1 MKKIRLWV
9 ADDHVVVRNGL
20 RQIAAATLD
29 LTVIGESQD
38 GTDTLKAVRR
48 KDIDIDV
55 LLLDISMP
63 AGGIDLIPCL
73 LQEQPSLRVL
83 VLTMHAEPQIA
94 ARAVKAGASGYV
106 TKDANVEVLLNAVR
120 IVAGG
125 GHFMEP
131 RLADALLFERVG
143 SNEPP
148 PSVLTQREREIL
160 ERLASAENIADIAA
174 SLGCSAKTVSVH
186 KSRLMRKLNI
196 KTNIELF
203 QYAMRHCLYR
213 T

>member
-20 RQIAAATLD
+20 RQITDATLD
-29 LTVIGESQD
+29 LKVIGESQN
-38 GTDTLKAVRR
+38 GTDTLNAIHR
-48 KDIDIDV
+48 KNIDV

-63 AGGIDLIPCL
+63 DGGVDLIPRL
-73 LQEQPSLRVL
+73 LRERPRLPIL
-83 VLTMHAEPQIA
+83 VLSMHAEPQIA
-94 ARAVKAGASGYV
+94 ARAVKAGAAGYV
-106 TKDANVEVLLNAVR
+106 TKDAGVGVLLDAVR
-120 IVAGG
+120 TVAGG

-131 RLADALLFERVG
+131 RLADALLFERVATT
-143 SNEPP
+143 ELF
-148 PSVLTQREREIL
+148 PSVLTAREREIL
-160 ERLASAENIADIAA
+160 ERLASAESLAGIAA

-196 KTNIELF
+196 KTNAELF
-203 QYAMRHCLYR
+203 QYAMRHGLGR

>member
-1 MKKIRLWV
+1 MKKIRLWI

-20 RQIAAATLD
+20 RQIAAATRD

-38 GTDTLKAVRR
+38 GPNTLKAVRR
-48 KDIDIDV
+48 KDIDV

-63 AGGIDLIPCL
+63 AGGIDLIACL
-73 LQEQPSLRVL
+73 LQEKPSLRVV

-94 ARAVKAGASGYV
+94 ARAIQAGASGYV
-106 TKDANVEVLLNAVR
+106 TKDADVAVLLKAVR
-120 IVAGG
+120 TVAAGG
-125 GHFMEP
+125 KFMEP

-143 SNEPP
+143 SNEPSP
-148 PSVLTQREREIL
+148 AVLTGREREIL
-160 ERLASAENIADIAA
+160 ERIASAESLAGIAA

-196 KTNIELF
+196 ETNAELF
-203 QYAMRHCLYR
+203 QYAMRHGLGR
-213 T
+213 I

>member
-1 MKKIRLWV
+1 MKKIRLWI

-20 RQIAAATLD
+20 RQIAAATRD

-38 GTDTLKAVRR
+38 GPGTLKAARR
-48 KDIDIDV
+48 KDIDV

-73 LQEQPSLRVL
+73 LQERPSLRVL

-94 ARAVKAGASGYV
+94 ARAIKAGAAGYV
-106 TKDANVEVLLNAVR
+106 TKDADVSVLLKAVR
-120 IVAGG
+120 TVAAGG
-125 GHFMEP
+125 KFMEP

-143 SNEPP
+143 SDEPSP
-148 PSVLTQREREIL
+148 AVLTAREREIL
-160 ERLASAENIADIAA
+160 DRLASAESISGIAA
-174 SLGCSAKTVSVH
+174 TLSCSAKTVSVH

-196 KTNIELF
+196 GSNAELF
-203 QYAMRHCLYR
+203 QYAMRHGLGR
-213 T
+213 A

>member
-1 MKKIRLWV
+1 MKKIRLWI

-20 RQIAAATLD
+20 RQIAAATRD

-38 GTDTLKAVRR
+38 GPGTLKAARR
-48 KDIDIDV
+48 KDIDV

-73 LQEQPSLRVL
+73 LQERPSLRVL

-94 ARAVKAGASGYV
+94 ARAIKAGASGYV
-106 TKDANVEVLLNAVR
+106 TKDADVSVLLKAVR
-120 IVAGG
+120 TVAAGG
-125 GHFMEP
+125 KFMEP

-143 SNEPP
+143 SDEPSP
-148 PSVLTQREREIL
+148 AVLTAREREIL
-160 ERLASAENIADIAA
+160 DRLASAESISGIAA
-174 SLGCSAKTVSVH
+174 TLSCSAKTVSVH

-196 KTNIELF
+196 GSNAELF
-203 QYAMRHCLYR
+203 QYAMRHGLGR
-213 T
+213 A